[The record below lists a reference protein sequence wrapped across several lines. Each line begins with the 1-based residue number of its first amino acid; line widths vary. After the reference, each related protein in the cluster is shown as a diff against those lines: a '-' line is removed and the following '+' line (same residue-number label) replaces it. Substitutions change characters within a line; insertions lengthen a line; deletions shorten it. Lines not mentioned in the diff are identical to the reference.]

1 VARKRNRRGF
11 QQPVHVRQLHPCY
24 GAAHNRQPRAP
35 SLQELLRCG
44 LQAAIRQKE
53 PDQRISSKG
62 KAESFGLA
70 EDQARPVLGII
81 WCKQGL
87 PG

>member
-1 VARKRNRRGF
+1 MEVSSR
-11 QQPVHVRQLHPCY
+11 QPVHASPLR
-24 GAAHNRQPRAP
+24 AAEQPMTDKSAP
-35 SLQELLRCG
+35 SLQELLRCDA
-44 LQAAIRQKE
+44 QAAMRQKE
-53 PDQRISSKG
+53 PDQKISSKG
-62 KAESFGLA
+62 KAESSGLA